1 MVNLVH
7 YSLDKIFSYCQEQN
21 WCGHDPFDGLNSLIF
36 RKLPLLKTRK
46 LFRLAFLQMNKKS
59 PFNLRPVLGIPKER
73 NPKGI
78 GIFLLAMVN
87 LYKRE
92 RNIKYLRIIH
102 DFAEWLKENKAHGY
116 SGKCWGYNFDWQ
128 SRAFFLPKGTPTVV
142 NTSFIGR
149 SFVHAYELLK
159 RPELLDIARSSC
171 DFILRDLNQL
181 KEDNA
186 IGFSYTPL
194 DHYFVNNATALASS
208 LLGLV
213 YSKTGERDLAE
224 MAKKS
229 AQFVIA
235 HQQEN
240 GSWNYGEDK
249 TGRSVGIDN
258 FHTGFILESLK
269 IYSETT
275 GDNDY
280 HKKIKKGLNFYQ
292 NSFFLENGAPKY
304 FYNRTF
310 PLDIHSAA
318 QAIITLVQLKKYGSD
333 MILCKKIV
341 AWMIEN
347 MQDQEGY
354 FYYQKNRL
362 YTNRIPYMRWS
373 QAWALRALTEYLQV

>member
-1 MVNLVH
+1 MNIVRD
-7 YSLDKIFSYCQEQN
+7 SLNRLYLYCKNQEYIGYDPYDALNSKVFQSAPFLKNHKIF
-21 WCGHDPFDGLNSLIF
+21 
-36 RKLPLLKTRK
+36 
-46 LFRLAFLQMNKKS
+46 RLVFLQANKK
-59 PFNLRPVLGIPKER
+59 FKINLRPIFLIPKSR
-73 NPKGI
+73 NPKGM
-78 GIFLLAMVN
+78 GLFLSVVIN
-87 LYKRE
+87 LYKKE
-92 RNIKYLRIIH
+92 KNIEYLDLIEKFIH
-102 DFAEWLKENKAHGY
+102 WLQEDMSSGY
-116 SGKCWGYNFDWQ
+116 SGSCWGYNFDWQ

-149 SFVHAYELLK
+149 AFVQAYELLK

-181 KEDNA
+181 KEDSA

-213 YSKTGERDLAE
+213 FSKTEERDLAE

-235 HQQEN
+235 HQQDN

-280 HKKIKKGLNFYQ
+280 HEKIKKGLNFYQ

-333 MILCKKIV
+333 MALCKKIV